1 MKAVETIALE
11 GIQQTVQGLVK
22 KGALVGFMLLVLGG
36 SIFYFEREKR
46 DCAQAIRQQAARI
59 DTLTGQ
65 VMHCTLERVSQSYEI
80 KALREQVN
88 LLITTNTRRKR

>member
-1 MKAVETIALE
+1 
-11 GIQQTVQGLVK
+11 
-22 KGALVGFMLLVLGG
+22 
-36 SIFYFEREKR
+36 
-46 DCAQAIRQQAARI
+46 
-59 DTLTGQ
+59 